1 MILNLQA
8 VECYGAADMEKY
20 LPEISSSAPMSL
32 TAQATVLLNQ
42 TLNNEERLP
51 AGNRIYPRDHLCL
64 IVLKSFIKP
73 PTVAHMDEKSA
84 LVASHKLLAELCD
97 VSIMTVRRSL
107 AVLSGLNFIQ
117 TVRIGSERGGVLGYI
132 VNSRVAWADSRDNLK
147 YASFSARV
155 LLTSSEQTEP
165 LDGPDLMQIPF
176 LSSGDLQLPH
186 GPGVA
191 PPAQETIEGMLP
203 DLPSIQQDDDQLL
216 LP

>member
-1 MILNLQA
+1 MSDHPQKLKQA
-8 VECYGAADMEKY
+8 PVRGTWVQTERAGHEAWAVLIHTNPRAAQ
-20 LPEISSSAPMSL
+20 LL
-32 TAQATVLLNQ
+32 HVL
-42 TLNNEERLP
+42 
-51 AGNRIYPRDHLCL
+51 
-64 IVLKSFIKP
+64 
-73 PTVAHMDEKSA
+73 VAHMDEKSA
-84 LVASHKLLAELCD
+84 LVASHKLLAELCK

-165 LDGPDLMQIPF
+165 LEGPDLMQIPS
-176 LSSGDLQLPH
+176 LSPSDLQLPH
-186 GPGVA
+186 GPGIA

-203 DLPSIQQDDDQLL
+203 DLPSIQKDEDQL
-216 LP
+216 PQP